1 MSIDNLAKIHFAP
14 NQKQGINDALYQ
26 IFDLIK
32 DITVNLTAKERSK
45 YGKVGEQ
52 GKLLINKVKDFQE
65 GQPALANPDV
75 DWVEFNND
83 YADREFAEGV
93 LRKLKSIETQFLS
106 IKILRDHDN
115 KTDALHDYKFAQYK
129 SSLSTAP
136 GYSYKTNE
144 LKQFFPKTGKL
155 KKKEI

>member
-1 MSIDNLAKIHFAP
+1 MSIENLGKNHFESV
-14 NQKQGINDALYQ
+14 QKQGINAALDQ

-32 DITVNLTAKERSK
+32 DITVNLTAEERSK

-65 GQPALANPDV
+65 GQPGLASPDV
-75 DWVEFNND
+75 DWVEFIKD
-83 YADREFAEGV
+83 YEDREFAQGV
-93 LRKLKSIETQFLS
+93 LSKLKSIETQVLS

-129 SSLSTAP
+129 NSLSN
-136 GYSYKTNE
+136 GLSYSIKATE
-144 LKQFFPKTGKL
+144 LKQFFPKTGKI
-155 KKKEI
+155 KKKQH